1 MAQHDPARERLH
13 RRFEDV
19 VGEPEATM
27 LMDRLLTRED
37 VREVVRSEIQ
47 PLRSEIEL
55 ARRDAEVRE
64 ERLRAEIHR
73 VGRNQLLGFA
83 AIVAGMN
90 TALAAF
96 SFFQA

>member
-1 MAQHDPARERLH
+1 
-13 RRFEDV
+13 
-19 VGEPEATM
+19 M

-37 VREVVRSEIQ
+37 VREVVRDELQ

-64 ERLRAEIHR
+64 ERLRAEIHE
-73 VGRNQLLGFA
+73 VAGRHLLAFA
-83 AIVAGMN
+83 TIVALMN

-96 SFFQA
+96 SFFQSP